1 MIRRLVVLL
10 AVVLASGIAAC
21 GESLNTSN
29 TCPVLC
35 PSQEVT
41 VHDTVISPVLVFDST
56 FVGYPDRG
64 DELGMLL
71 ATRGDTIETR
81 GVIRFDS
88 LQFTYPVANDTA
100 HTITMVDS
108 AFVKLVLDRTRAT
121 LPASV
126 RFEVYD
132 VDDATAP
139 DTSSAAVLAKF
150 VPARRI
156 GGLTLLKDSLTD
168 TLRVPLSD
176 SALLA
181 KITAKQRLRLGIRVD
196 GSGPVSVRAHT
207 SETGWVANVSFKVSS
222 DTAIKRVVVNAVSGT
237 PGNDPELRLSLL
249 DYQLVAKYQMPPAPP
264 NTMAIG
270 GVPGRRAYLR
280 FDVPRR
286 ITDST
291 TIVRATLN
299 LAQAPVAF
307 GGPNDSI
314 TVKAQAVLASPL
326 VTDLRRAA
334 SILGGTGIGIY
345 DSLLVM
351 PTDSGVRSIAMYAL
365 LRSWGAQAGL
375 LDSPPRAVVL
385 RAGLESLSPTEVRFY
400 GTNAP
405 AALRPTMRISYIP
418 RVTFGVP

>member
-1 MIRRLVVLL
+1 MIRRLTVLL

-41 VHDTVISPVLVFDST
+41 VHDTVVSPVLVFDST

-81 GVIRFDS
+81 GVIRFDT
-88 LQFTYPVANDTA
+88 LQFTYPVTNDTA

-108 AFVKLVLDRTRAT
+108 ATVKLVLDRTGAT
-121 LPASV
+121 LPALV

-132 VDDATAP
+132 VDDTTAA

-156 GGLTLLKDSLTD
+156 GGLTILKDSLTD

-176 SALLA
+176 SALLS
-181 KITAKQRLRLGIRVD
+181 KITTKSRLRLGLRVD
-196 GSGPVSVRAHT
+196 GSGSVSVRALT
-207 SETGWVANVSFKVSS
+207 SETGWTATVRFRASS
-222 DTAIKRVVVNAVSGT
+222 DTTVLPIVVGALSGT
-237 PGNDPELRLSLL
+237 PAVDPEIRTSLL
-249 DYQLVAKYQMPPAPP
+249 DYQLVAKYRMPPAPP

-270 GVPGRRAYLR
+270 GVPGRRVYLR
-280 FDVPRR
+280 FNVPGR
-286 ITDST
+286 IIDST

-299 LAQAPVAF
+299 LTQAPVPF
-307 GGPNDSI
+307 GGSNDSI

-334 SILGGTGIGIY
+334 SILGSAGIGIY
-345 DSLLVM
+345 DSLLVA
-351 PTDSGVRSIAMYAL
+351 PADSGVRTIEMYAL
-365 LRSWGAQAGL
+365 LRSWSAQSAL
-375 LDSPPRAVVL
+375 LNAPPRSVVL
-385 RAGLESLSPTEVRFY
+385 RAAAESLHPAEVRFY